1 MNGLLG
7 VHLAE
12 RRAETIKV
20 SITYAIGRPVVLS
33 AGFSKVCISPPIGA
47 PLAGFAA
54 REGVCQGI
62 HDDLY
67 ARAMVFADDQTA
79 VALVSVDVL
88 ALSSD
93 FVNQVRKNIEQSTG
107 ISQDAVMI
115 AATHTHAGPVTIKTF
130 FNPEDSLD
138 VSYMDSLAA
147 AIENSVARAW
157 DSRFPARLGV
167 GSGRVSGIG
176 VNRRTADKK
185 PVDEEIGIIKVEDVE
200 GSVHAV
206 LINYACHPTVLGS
219 NNLLATGDFPHFA
232 VEKVESALGPNG
244 FAMFVNGT
252 QGNISMGH
260 SSELSAI
267 GVITPGRTFEHAAEL
282 GHKLADATVGAL
294 SQIRTDARPEIGAT
308 KSIVNFPLKDLPSVE
323 EAARHFREAAEYLKT
338 SENNG
343 GPPETVMKAKSRLLY
358 ASITNYYAN
367 ETAALDGHLP
377 VELQAIRIGDSM
389 FLAVPAEVFVEIGLE
404 LKRRAA
410 HKTYVVGIANGY
422 IAYFPTENAYPGGG
436 YEVVSSKIAPHSESI
451 FYDKALELEE
461 RLFADSEESVTANEQ
476 V

>member
-1 MNGLLG
+1 ML
-7 VHLAE
+7 
-12 RRAETIKV
+12 T
-20 SITYAIGRPVVLS
+20 

-54 REGVCQGI
+54 RDGVCEGI
-62 HDDLY
+62 HDDLFVRS
-67 ARAMVFADDQTA
+67 AVLANEEGA

-88 ALSSD
+88 ALSSG
-93 FVNQVRKNIEQSTG
+93 FVDQVRKEIEQRTG
-107 ISQDAVMI
+107 IRRDAVMI

-138 VSYMDSLAA
+138 GAYMDSLAA
-147 AIENSVARAW
+147 AMETSVVQAW
-157 DSRFPARLGV
+157 ESRFPARVGV
-167 GSGRVSGIG
+167 GSGQVAGIG

-185 PVDEEIGIIKVEDVE
+185 PVDEEIGIIKIEDADGNVRC
-200 GSVHAV
+200 V

-232 VEKVESALGPNG
+232 VEKIEDALGDGG

-282 GHKLADATVGAL
+282 GHNLANATLAAL
-294 SQIRTDARPEIGAT
+294 SQIATDGSPEIAAAT
-308 KSIVNFPLKDLPSVE
+308 STVNFPLKDLPPIDA
-323 EAARHFREAAEYLKT
+323 AAREFREAGERLAGLERSNGA
-338 SENNG
+338 SEAF
-343 GPPETVMKAKSRLLY
+343 MKAKSQLLY

-367 ETAALDGHLP
+367 ETAHLDGHLP
-377 VELQAIRIGDSM
+377 VELQVIRVGDAA

-404 LKRRAA
+404 LKRRAR
-410 HKTYVVGIANGY
+410 HKTFIVGIANGY
-422 IAYFPTENAYPGGG
+422 IAYFPTRAAYPDGG
-436 YEVVSSKIAPHSESI
+436 YEVVSSKIAPQSEGI
-451 FYDKALELEE
+451 FYDKALELEA
-461 RLFADSEESVTANEQ
+461 RLFADSAEVSTAISES
-476 V
+476 